1 MEKYGIGQPVRR
13 KEDVRFLTGTGTYID
28 DITSENL
35 CHAIV
40 LRSPH
45 AHAKIIRI
53 DTGEAENLPGVLAII
68 TPGEWMEQGFQPIP
82 SKSAVNK
89 KIDGSP
95 MNQPPRHCLAI
106 ERVRYVGEPVAL
118 IVAESVEQAR
128 DAAEMVEVD
137 YEELDAVTDQVK
149 ALEPD
154 APLVWDDIERNF
166 CLDFELGDKEG
177 TKKAFEAAEHI
188 ITLEL
193 RNQRVTAAP
202 IEPRGAIASFDSK
215 TGTYFLQNA
224 TQNVHANR
232 AAFADVLKIHHDELR
247 HVAPDVGGG
256 FGAKNSG
263 YPEPPLLLYAAKK
276 LDRPVKWLNDRNESF
291 LSDTHGRDQA
301 TKVELALDKDGKFL
315 GLFTKTIG
323 NIGAYCWTIG
333 PFTPTGGSART
344 QGGAYYFPAMYYTAI
359 AAFTNTMPL
368 DPYRGAGRP
377 EGSFQ
382 IERIV
387 ELAARKLGMDPIELR
402 RKNLMAADTLPHK
415 TPMGLDVDSGN
426 FPEVFERTL
435 AMSDREGFAKRV
447 EESENKGLR
456 RGFAIA
462 PYLECTGGAP
472 KEFAGVNFAADG
484 TLTLR
489 VGSQSTGMGQE
500 TSMPQILSA
509 TLGIDIEKISYVQAD
524 TDATPFGGGH
534 GGSRNMEVGGSAVL
548 QAANEVIVKAK
559 QIAAHLLNSNTDD
572 MSFSDGVFTDVKTDQ
587 SISMEDVIAASLE
600 QSRLPEGMEA
610 GALDTDTTYEREII
624 SCPNGC
630 HSAEVEVDPETG
642 VINVERMWVTDD
654 FGTIINPMLADG
666 QVMGGIAQGLGQ
678 ALMEEILYDEDSGQ
692 LVTGSLMDYALPR
705 ADNMPKMEMAFYEDA
720 PTAKNPLGVKGAG
733 EAGCCGA
740 PPAIVN
746 AVLDALKNDGV
757 RHIEMP
763 LTSQKVWQAIAEAKG
778 K

>member
-35 CHAIV
+35 CHAVV

-45 AHAKIIRI
+45 AHAKILGI
-53 DTGEAENLPGVLAII
+53 DISEAEEMPGVLLIV
-68 TPGEWMEQGFQPIP
+68 TPD

-95 MNQPPRHCLAI
+95 MNQPARHCLAI

-118 IVAESVEQAR
+118 IVAESVAQAL

-137 YEELDAVTDQVK
+137 YEELEAVTDQIK
-149 ALEPD
+149 ALESG
-154 APLVWDDIERNF
+154 APQIWDDIEGNF
-166 CLDFELGDKEG
+166 CLDFELGDKDS
-177 TKKAFEAAEHI
+177 TNKAFEAADHI

-193 RNQRVTAAP
+193 RNQRVTATP
-202 IEPRGAIASFDSK
+202 IEPRGAIATFNSK
-215 TGTYFLQNA
+215 TNTYFLQNA

-232 AAFADVLKIHHDELR
+232 AAFADVLKIPHEDLH

-276 LDRPVKWLNDRNESF
+276 LGRPVKWLNDRNESF
-291 LSDTHGRDQA
+291 QSDTHGRDQA

-344 QGGAYYFPAMYYTAI
+344 QGGPYFFPAMYYTAI
-359 AAFTNTMPL
+359 AVFTNTMPL

-387 ELAARKLGMDPIELR
+387 ELAARELGMDPVELR
-402 RKNLMAADTLPHK
+402 RKNLMAAETLPRK

-435 AMSDREGFAKRV
+435 AMSDRKGFAKRV
-447 EESENKGLR
+447 AESEKKGLR

-462 PYLECTGGAP
+462 PYLECTGGSP
-472 KEFAGVNFAADG
+472 KEFAGVKFSSDG

-509 TLGIDIEKISYVQAD
+509 KLGIDIGKIFYVQAD
-524 TDATPFGGGH
+524 TDATPIGGGH
-534 GGSRNMEVGGSAVL
+534 GGSRNMEVGGNAVL

-559 QIAAHLLNSNTDD
+559 QIAA
-572 MSFSDGVFTDVKTDQ
+572 
-587 SISMEDVIAASLE
+587 
-600 QSRLPEGMEA
+600 
-610 GALDTDTTYEREII
+610 
-624 SCPNGC
+624 
-630 HSAEVEVDPETG
+630 
-642 VINVERMWVTDD
+642 
-654 FGTIINPMLADG
+654 
-666 QVMGGIAQGLGQ
+666 
-678 ALMEEILYDEDSGQ
+678 
-692 LVTGSLMDYALPR
+692 
-705 ADNMPKMEMAFYEDA
+705 
-720 PTAKNPLGVKGAG
+720 
-733 EAGCCGA
+733 
-740 PPAIVN
+740 
-746 AVLDALKNDGV
+746 
-757 RHIEMP
+757 
-763 LTSQKVWQAIAEAKG
+763 
-778 K
+778 

>member
-13 KEDVRFLTGTGTYID
+13 KEDVRFLTGAGTYVD
-28 DITSENL
+28 DIARENL
-35 CHAIV
+35 AHAVV
-40 LRSPH
+40 LRSPY
-45 AHAKIIRI
+45 AHAKILSI
-53 DTGEAENLPGVLAII
+53 DTSEAQTMPGVLTIV
-68 TPGEWMEQGFQPIP
+68 TPDEWMGEDFQPIP
-82 SKSAVNK
+82 SKSAVNT

-106 ERVRYVGEPVAL
+106 GRVRYVGEAVAL
-118 IVAESVEQAR
+118 IVAESAEQAQ
-128 DAAEMVEVD
+128 DAAEAVDVD
-137 YEELDAVTDQVK
+137 YEELDAVTDQLK
-149 ALEPD
+149 AMEPG
-154 APLVWDDIERNF
+154 APQVWDDIEGNF

-177 TKKAFEAAEHI
+177 TEKAFETADHVVK
-188 ITLEL
+188 LEL

-202 IEPRGAIASFDSK
+202 IETRGAIASYDAD

-232 AAFADVLKIHHDELR
+232 ATFADTLKISHDDLH

-263 YPEPPLLLYAAKK
+263 YPEPPLLLYAARK
-276 LDRPVKWLNDRNESF
+276 LGRTVKWISDRNESF
-291 LSDTHGRDQA
+291 AADTHGRDQA
-301 TKVELALDKDGKFL
+301 TTVELALDKDGIFL
-315 GLFTKTIG
+315 GLRTKTVG

-333 PFTPTGGSART
+333 PFTPSGGSART
-344 QGGAYYFPAMYYTAI
+344 QGGPYLFPAMHYSAI
-359 AAFTNTMPL
+359 AVFTNTMPL

-387 ELAARKLGMDPIELR
+387 EVAARKLGVDPVELR
-402 RKNLMAADTLPHK
+402 RKNLMAADTLPRK

-435 AMSDREGFAKRV
+435 AMSDRGGFAKRV
-447 EESENKGLR
+447 KESESKGMR

-462 PYLECTGGAP
+462 PYLECTGGSP
-472 KEFAGVNFAADG
+472 KEFAGVKFGKDG
-484 TLTLR
+484 MLELR

-500 TSMPQILSA
+500 TSLPQILGA
-509 TLGIDIEKISYVQAD
+509 KLGIDIGKISYLQGD
-524 TDATPFGGGH
+524 TDATPIGGGH

-548 QAANEVIVKAK
+548 QAADEVIVKAT

-572 MSFSDGVFTDVKTDQ
+572 MTFEQGTFSDVKTEQ
-587 SISMEDVIAASLE
+587 SVSMEDVIAASHE
-600 QSRLPEGMEA
+600 QSRLPDGMA
-610 GALDTDTTYEREII
+610 SGDLDTDTIYEREII

-642 VINVERMWVTDD
+642 VIHVEHMWVVDD
-654 FGTIINPMLADG
+654 FGTIINPLLADG

-705 ADNMPKMEMAFYEDA
+705 ADSMPRMEMAFYEDA

-746 AVLDALKNDGV
+746 AVLDALKGEGV

-763 LTSQKVWQAIAEAKG
+763 LTSQKVWRAITEAKT
-778 K
+778 

>member
-45 AHAKIIRI
+45 AHAKIIGI
-53 DTGEAENLPGVLAII
+53 DTSEAESMPGVLAII
-68 TPGEWMEQGFQPIP
+68 TSGEWMEQGFQPIP

-95 MNQPPRHCLAI
+95 MNQPARHCLAI

-128 DAAEMVEVD
+128 DAAEIVEVD

-402 RKNLMAADTLPHK
+402 RKNLMVADTLPRK

-447 EESENKGLR
+447 EESESKGLR

-600 QSRLPEGMEA
+600 QSRLPDGMKA
-610 GALDTDTTYEREII
+610 GALDTDTIYEREII

>member
-13 KEDVRFLTGTGTYID
+13 KEDVRFLTGKGTYID
-28 DITSENL
+28 DIAPENL
-35 CHAIV
+35 AHAVV

-45 AHAKIIRI
+45 AHAKILSL
-53 DTGEAENLPGVLAII
+53 DTGEAETIPGILGIV
-68 TPGEWMEQGFQPIP
+68 TGKDWVREDFQPMP
-82 SKSAVNK
+82 TKSAVNK
-89 KIDGSP
+89 KIDGTP
-95 MNQPPRHCLAI
+95 LNQPQRYSIAI
-106 ERVRYVGEPVAL
+106 DKVRYVGEPVAL
-118 IVAESVEQAR
+118 IVAETESQAQ

-149 ALEPD
+149 ALEPG
-154 APLVWDDIERNF
+154 APQIWEEIERNF
-166 CLDFELGDKEG
+166 CLDFELGDKQG
-177 TKKAFEAAEHI
+177 TDKAFEDADHVV
-188 ITLEL
+188 TLEL
-193 RNQRVTAAP
+193 RNQRVTAVP
-202 IEPRGAIASFDSK
+202 IEPRGAIAGYDSE
-215 TGTYFLQNA
+215 TGKYFLQNA

-232 AAFADVLKIHHDELR
+232 GTFADVLKIPHEDLH

-263 YPEPPLLLYAAKK
+263 YPEPSLLLYAARKFG
-276 LDRPVKWLNDRNESF
+276 RPVKWIAERNESF
-291 LSDTHGRDQA
+291 AADTHGRDQA
-301 TKVELALDKDGKFL
+301 STIELALDKDGMFL
-315 GLFTKTIG
+315 GLRTRTIG

-344 QGGAYYFPAMYYTAI
+344 QGGPYFFPAMYYSAV

-387 ELAARKLGMDPIELR
+387 ELAGRKLGFDPVELR
-402 RKNLMAADTLPHK
+402 RKNLMPADSLPRK

-435 AMSDREGFAKRV
+435 KMSDRDGFAKRLA
-447 EESENKGLR
+447 ESEKKGLR

-462 PYLECTGGAP
+462 PYLECTGGSP
-472 KEFAGVNFAADG
+472 KEFAGVKFAKDG

-489 VGSQSTGMGQE
+489 VGSMSTGMGQE

-509 TLGIDIEKISYVQAD
+509 RLGIDFEKISYVQGD
-524 TDATPFGGGH
+524 TDATPLGGGH

-548 QAANEVIVKAK
+548 QAANEVIVKAT
-559 QIAAHLLNSNTDD
+559 QIAAHLLNSNADD
-572 MSFSDGVFTDVKTDQ
+572 MSLSEGVFTDVKTAQ
-587 SISMEDVIAASLE
+587 SVTIEEVVAASFE
-600 QSRLPEGMEA
+600 KSRLPDAMEA
-610 GALDTDTTYEREII
+610 GALDTDTIYQREII

-642 VINVERMWVTDD
+642 AVNVERMWVVDD

-666 QVMGGIAQGLGQ
+666 QVTGGIAQGLGQ
-678 ALMEEILYDEDSGQ
+678 ALMEEIIYDEDSGQ

-705 ADNMPKMEMAFYEDA
+705 ADSMPKMELSFYEDA
-720 PTAKNPLGVKGAG
+720 PTAKNPLGVKGSG

-746 AVLDALKNDGV
+746 AVLDALKQDGV
-757 RHIEMP
+757 LHIEMP
-763 LTSQKVWQAIAEAKG
+763 LTPEKVWRAIAEAG